1 MSEEKRKKEIEVVT
15 GDGEELNISPVY
27 EHIKTDTNRTAP
39 NKKDIVI
46 PKGASDKKK
55 K

>member
-1 MSEEKRKKEIEVVT
+1 MSKQKKEIKVVT
-15 GDGEELNISPVY
+15 GNGKNLDISPVY